1 MTKFQNPEEKRSF
14 KVSGVG
20 VGGRP
25 PEDVPGGGQEAEGD
39 GKLRAEPLLWFPWK
53 ETHKAG

>member
-1 MTKFQNPEEKRSF
+1 MPS
-14 KVSGVG
+14 
-20 VGGRP
+20 GGRGGGASTRGCT
-25 PEDVPGGGQEAEGD
+25 GGGQEAEGD